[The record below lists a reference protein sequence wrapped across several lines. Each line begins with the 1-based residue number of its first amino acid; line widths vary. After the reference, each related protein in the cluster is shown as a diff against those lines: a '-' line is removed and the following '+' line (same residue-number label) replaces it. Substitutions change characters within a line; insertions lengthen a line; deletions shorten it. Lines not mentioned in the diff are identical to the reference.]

1 MQKLLTQNQ
10 DRQTNKTTA
19 NRRLAKKRVQ
29 CLNEALCFV
38 SSSVLA
44 DSFVLRNPL
53 LRQAPNRY
61 FQHKMT
67 YHAIKTNKHTKIMK
81 LKLVVFLFLLFSTPL
96 LAQNTAESPSQNIS
110 TDSAVVF
117 RLFSTRNT
125 FHFIKLDTRN
135 GQMWQVQWGLESKY
149 RFEAVLSADPLVS
162 KEDEKIGRFFLYP
175 TTNVYNFVLLDQI
188 DGRTW
193 QVQWGKAEDRLVV
206 RIY

>member
-1 MQKLLTQNQ
+1 
-10 DRQTNKTTA
+10 
-19 NRRLAKKRVQ
+19 
-29 CLNEALCFV
+29 
-38 SSSVLA
+38 
-44 DSFVLRNPL
+44 
-53 LRQAPNRY
+53 
-61 FQHKMT
+61 
-67 YHAIKTNKHTKIMK
+67 MK
-81 LKLVVFLFLLFSTPL
+81 FKLVVFLFLLFSTAL
-96 LAQNTAESPSQNIS
+96 LAQNTSESPSQNIS

-149 RFEAVLSADPLVS
+149 RFETVLSADLLVS